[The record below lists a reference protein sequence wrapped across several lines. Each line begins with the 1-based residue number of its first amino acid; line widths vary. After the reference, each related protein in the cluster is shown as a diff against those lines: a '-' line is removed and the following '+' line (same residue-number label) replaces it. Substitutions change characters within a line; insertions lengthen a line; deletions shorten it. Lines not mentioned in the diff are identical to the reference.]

1 MDTGM
6 TRAGTIYKVT
16 PNIKNSLLVFLGYI
30 IIIVGLQKLSGVP
43 YTDFTA
49 SESNMLRGILLPV
62 AAASLYV
69 GIFAKWSGWSKD
81 VFKDKFKIQG
91 HNWMY
96 LLVIFAVIGT
106 IGNVAYGN
114 IADRS
119 TTFIL
124 YAAIATAL
132 VGFSEELMTRGLLLR
147 GARGSGFSEVKVM
160 LFTSGL
166 FGAMHALNIFNG
178 QDVKTTFTQVLFTFG
193 AGAVYY
199 AIFRKTG
206 FLWVTMVL
214 HATWDFSLLTGADG
228 VNDASAA
235 SAGQGILGILV
246 YASFI
251 VFFASIH
258 LFNIKASKG
267 KKDAAPASAA

>member
-1 MDTGM
+1 M
-6 TRAGTIYKVT
+6 
-16 PNIKNSLLVFLGYI
+16 GYI
-30 IIIVGLQKLSGVP
+30 IVIVGLQKLSGVP
-43 YTDFTA
+43 YTDFTET
-49 SESNMLRGILLPV
+49 SSNMLRGILLPV
-62 AAASLYV
+62 AVASLYV
-69 GIFAKWSGWSKD
+69 GVFAKWSGWSQD

-106 IGNVAYGN
+106 IGNIAFGN
-114 IADRS
+114 IGDRS
-119 TTFIL
+119 STFIL
-124 YAAIATAL
+124 YAAIATGL
-132 VGFSEELMTRGLLLR
+132 VGYSEELMTRGLLLR
-147 GARGSGFSEVKVM
+147 GARGSGLSEIKVF

-178 QDVKTTFTQVLFTFG
+178 QDVKTTLTQVLFTFG

-206 FLWVTMVL
+206 LLWVTMVL

-235 SAGQGILGILV
+235 SAGQGLLGILV
-246 YASFI
+246 YASYI
-251 VFFASIH
+251 VLFASIH
-258 LFNIKASKG
+258 LFNVKAG
-267 KKDAAPASAA
+267 KDKKKVAPKAAA